1 MINKKEIPE
10 EVKMAI
16 NEFVEACKE
25 KFGEDLI
32 SIVLFGSYA
41 RGNFKESSDVDL
53 LVIVENLPESVW
65 ERSKLMKEITW
76 KIFLKYNEDLQP
88 ILSTPEEIIAAMRI
102 GNPIFLGI
110 LLGYKI
116 LFDREDFFERGL
128 KEIVASR
135 IVKNP
140 PLFVYGGKGWKLK
153 KIAENLLKFG

>member
-53 LVIVENLPESVW
+53 LVIAKNLPGKW
-65 ERSKLMKEITW
+65 RERKKLFEEITK
-76 KIFLKYNEDLQP
+76 KIGEKYGRY
-88 ILSTPEEIIAAMRI
+88 IEIIPLTEKEFI
-102 GNPIFLGI
+102 SNINHYNSLFI
-110 LLGYKI
+110 TFLLGHKVFFDKNFFVSNFKNFANSLLAEKI
-116 LFDREDFFERGL
+116 LYYEGDKKWEIREL
-128 KEIVASR
+128 
-135 IVKNP
+135 
-140 PLFVYGGKGWKLK
+140 
-153 KIAENLLKFG
+153 AEEYLQSFG

>member
-1 MINKKEIPE
+1 MSISSVAE
-10 EVKMAI
+10 MAI

-102 GNPIFLGI
+102 GNPIFFGI

-116 LFDREDFFERGL
+116 LFDSRDFFERSL

-140 PLFVYGGKGWKLK
+140 PLFVYGGKGWKLE
-153 KIAENLLKFG
+153 KIAENLLRFG